1 MSFDRTR
8 RLYRLF
14 EMDDGSR
21 EWWTVAVDNTPGD
34 RLNDQM
40 VAALEAWL
48 DQQPWRDA
56 FYAAFETHRKAT
68 IYEDVA
74 A

>member
-34 RLNDQM
+34 RLSDRM
-40 VAALEAWL
+40 VAHLEAWL